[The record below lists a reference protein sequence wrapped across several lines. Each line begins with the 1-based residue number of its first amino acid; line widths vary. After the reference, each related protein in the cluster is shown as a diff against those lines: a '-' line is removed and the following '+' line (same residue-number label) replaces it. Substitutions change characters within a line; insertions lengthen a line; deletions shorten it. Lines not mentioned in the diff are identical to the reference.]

1 MRPHRAG
8 VALAAPIL
16 LLAAACGS
24 QRVGVFHPAGVLA
37 AASPTASAAAPSN
50 VPDPFPGKVRFEF
63 DPPPTSPSPFTRGQA
78 ALASRDRD
86 FILAYYDAIYTRGRN
101 TSYLSYIAD
110 SGVTASVQTAV
121 TEHVDAAQGF
131 AGVDKHF
138 DTTVTQPSDLPGD
151 LDVNYCVDEAGLQ
164 YTDIATGQLLG
175 NGSNSGQLYYYETD
189 TFAKSR
195 HGVWG
200 LVGMLI
206 TPYPTGSARECKP

>member
-16 LLAAACGS
+16 LLAVACGS
-24 QRVGVFHPAGVLA
+24 QRVGVFHPTGVLA
-37 AASPTASAAAPSN
+37 AATPAASAAAPSHAL
-50 VPDPFPGKVRFEF
+50 DPFPGKVRFEF
-63 DPPPTSPSPFTRGQA
+63 DALPADPAQA

-101 TSYLSYIAD
+101 TSYLSYIAN

-151 LDVNYCVDEAGLQ
+151 MDVSYCVDEAGLQ
-164 YTDIATGQLLG
+164 YTDIATEQRLG
-175 NGSNSGQLYYYETD
+175 NGSTVGELYYYETD
-189 TFAKSR
+189 TFTKTR
-195 HGVWG
+195 HGAWD
-200 LVGMLI
+200 LVGMQI
-206 TPYPTGSARECKP
+206 TPYPTGQALECKP

>member
-24 QRVGVFHPAGVLA
+24 QQVGVFHPAGVLA
-37 AASPTASAAAPSN
+37 AASPTASARVPSN
-50 VPDPFPGKVRFEF
+50 VPDPFPGKVTFEF
-63 DPPPTSPSPFTRGQA
+63 DPLPAGRTAA

-86 FILAYYDAIYTRGRN
+86 FVLAYYDAIYTRGAN
-101 TSYLSYIAD
+101 TSYLSYLAN
-110 SGVTASVQTAV
+110 SGVTTSVQTAV
-121 TEHVDAAQGF
+121 SEHVAAAQGF

-151 LDVNYCVDEAGLQ
+151 MDVNYCVDEAGLQ

-175 NGSNSGQLYYYETD
+175 NGSSSGQLYYYETD
-189 TFAKSR
+189 TFAQTR
-195 HGVWG
+195 HGTWG